1 MRHAA
6 GRCRSSGVDESGGR
20 PAAAVRLPAHSR
32 DARAPGDRDEPEDA
46 MALYREEKPQVRR
59 RAQARLGNAA
69 ADAGAGG
76 TERALVPEAPN
87 VRWCLDLVSDAL
99 TGGRRFRILAVVDDG
114 SREGPALVADT
125 SLSGRRVVRELEAL
139 IARRGASGHDRF

>member
-1 MRHAA
+1 MKAA
-6 GRCRSSGVDESGGR
+6 AARRRRFGYRRIYVTLARQGIVTNPKTPWRSTARRSLKCAGGR
-20 PAAAVRLPAHSR
+20 K
-32 DARAPGDRDEPEDA
+32 RALGT
-46 MALYREEKPQVRR
+46 RR
-59 RAQARLGNAA
+59 PM
-69 ADAGAGG
+69 
-76 TERALVPEAPN
+76 LVPEAPN